1 MEIILKQDVENLGL
15 KDDLVS
21 VKNGYG
27 RNFLIPKG
35 KGVIATASAKKVRE
49 ENIRQ
54 KAHKEA
60 KARDEATKNLEAL
73 QGMKISVGA
82 KAGEGGKIFGSVNT
96 IQLAEA
102 IKTLG
107 YTIDRKHIKLK
118 NEPIKEVGS
127 YEADISLHR
136 DVKGTIKFDIVAE

>member
-1 MEIILKQDVENLGL
+1 MEIILREDVENLGL
-15 KDDLVS
+15 KDDLVT

-35 KGVIATASAKKVRE
+35 KAVIATSSAKKVRE

-60 KARDEATKNLEAL
+60 KARDEATINLEAL

-102 IKTLG
+102 MKTLG

-127 YEADISLHR
+127 YEAEIRLHR
-136 DVKGTIKFDIVAE
+136 DVKGTINFDIVAE